1 LILDHPTAQLIP
13 DRPIRPEKTEAGPLG
28 EGPSRLKETTM
39 GISLKTT
46 TGKIIA
52 SVALV
57 GTAAGVAGLGT
68 YGAFTST
75 TSANQS
81 VASGSVAIALAAPGA
96 TNTLNVAVTDVVP
109 GDKVERLAT
118 LSNTGTSDLNNVT
131 LSTTATA
138 SSLLTTDGTNG
149 LQLTIENCSTPWAG
163 TAGAYTCGG
172 NKTTVLAAG
181 PVITGTAKTLTLPTS
196 LTAGATDNL
205 KVITSLPASAD
216 NTFQGLTSTVAFS
229 FTGTQRTA
237 TTK

>member
-1 LILDHPTAQLIP
+1 
-13 DRPIRPEKTEAGPLG
+13 
-28 EGPSRLKETTM
+28 M
-39 GISLKTT
+39 GINLKTT

-75 TSANQS
+75 TSANQA
-81 VASGSVAIALAAPGA
+81 VAAGSVAIALAAPGA
-96 TNTLNVAVTDVVP
+96 TNTLNVPVTDVLP
-109 GDKVERLAT
+109 GDRIERLAT

-131 LSTTATA
+131 LSTTATGTPSA
-138 SSLLTTDGTNG
+138 LTTDGTNG

-172 NKTTVLAAG
+172 IKTTVLASG
-181 PVITGTAKTLTLPTS
+181 PVITGNPKTLTLPTV
-196 LTAGATDNL
+196 LTAGTTDNL

-216 NTFQGLTSTVAFS
+216 NSFQGLTSAVAFS

-237 TTK
+237 NTK